1 MRFAVIH
8 YQEIALKKKN
18 RPMFVDALVRNLKR
32 ATGDLQIRAIRK
44 KTGRLVM
51 ELSEETPAEVLTRRL
66 SQVFGVANFSLAH
79 RVPSDLEKI
88 KKTVG
93 KAVLAAVA
101 AHPEGKFQSF
111 RISTRRAF
119 KSYPKTSMEID
130 REVGAYIQEITGTRV
145 NLTRPELTVHI
156 EILPHEAFFFFDK
169 IPGPGGLP
177 VGTGGKVVALL
188 SGGIDSPVAVYR
200 MMQRGCEVVSVH
212 FHSYPFLSK
221 ASQEKVLELSEIL
234 SRYQPASFLYLVPFG
249 EIQREIVLS
258 VPASYRVVFYRR
270 MMIRIAEVLAR
281 QNGALALVT
290 GESLGQVASQTLE
303 NISIIQEAAELPILR
318 PLIAMDKEEI
328 ITQARKI
335 GTYETS
341 IIPDQDCCQLFVP
354 KHPVLRA
361 ERETV
366 ADAESRMDVAHWV
379 EMGLKGAVRQVIR

>member
-18 RPMFVDALVRNLKR
+18 RPLFVDALVRNLKR
-32 ATGDLQIRAIRK
+32 ATGDLHIRAIRK

-51 ELSEETPAEVLTRRL
+51 ELSEETPVEVLTRRL
-66 SQVFGVANFSLAH
+66 SRVFGVANFSLAH
-79 RVPSDLEKI
+79 RVPPDLEKI
-88 KKTVG
+88 KTTVG
-93 KAVLAAVA
+93 KAVLAAGA

-234 SRYQPASFLYLVPFG
+234 RRYQPESLLYLVPFG

-258 VPASYRVVFYRR
+258 VPPAYRVVFYRR

-281 QNGALALVT
+281 ENGALALVT

-361 ERETV
+361 EREVV
-366 ADAESRMDVAHWV
+366 ADAESKVDLAHWV
-379 EMGLKGAVRQVIR
+379 EMGLKGAVRQVV